1 MRKLIFGIGFIG
13 SLFLSV
19 QLAAQNASN
28 PFELVPRL
36 SVDQLE
42 SETTENL
49 DTAKINPFDII
60 YESPRPDETSSYVVD
75 TKVDPIITSDY
86 GRFKFFSVGILLLLL
101 VVGVSIVGNTYR
113 KSVLS
118 FLNDNMFNQFYRE
131 REGRGALAYYILYT
145 LFFINLGFFLVL
157 LLQHYQIDLPLSN
170 FYFQWMALSGG
181 LFLVFMLKQLLLLY
195 IGSIF
200 PIQRDISKYIFLIIV
215 MAITLGAVLIA
226 LNLLLAYG
234 PAGSAQTII
243 YISLGII
250 ALFYV
255 FRAIRGL
262 FIANKY
268 LVFHRFHFLLY
279 ICTVEIAPVVIIL
292 RYLLNQV

>member
-1 MRKLIFGIGFIG
+1 MGL
-13 SLFLSV
+13 LLTAP
-19 QLAAQNASN
+19 LLAQNANN

-36 SVDQLE
+36 STEQLKSNT
-42 SETTENL
+42 SEDL
-49 DTAKINPFDII
+49 DTTQVNPFDII
-60 YESPRPDETSSYVVD
+60 YESPRPDESSSYVVD

-101 VVGVSIVGNTYR
+101 VVGVSLVGNTYR

-131 REGRGALAYYILYT
+131 REGRGALPYYILYMI
-145 LFFINLGFFLVL
+145 FFINLGFFLVL
-157 LLQHYQIDLPLSN
+157 MLQHYQVTLPISN
-170 FYFQWMALSGG
+170 FYLQWSALSGA
-181 LFLVFMLKQLLLLY
+181 LFLLFMFKQLLLLY

-200 PIQRDISKYIFLIIV
+200 PIRKDMSKYIFLIVV
-215 MAITLGAVLIA
+215 MAITLGAALIV

-234 PAGSAQTII
+234 PEGSAQTVI
-243 YISLGII
+243 YVSLGII

-255 FRAIRGL
+255 FRSIRAL

-292 RYLLNQV
+292 RYLFNQV

>member
-1 MRKLIFGIGFIG
+1 M
-13 SLFLSV
+13 
-19 QLAAQNASN
+19 
-28 PFELVPRL
+28 PRL
-36 SVDQLE
+36 STEQLKSNT
-42 SETTENL
+42 SEDL
-49 DTAKINPFDII
+49 DTTQVNPFDII
-60 YESPRPDETSSYVVD
+60 YESPRLDESSSYVVD

-101 VVGVSIVGNTYR
+101 VVGVSLVGNTYR

-131 REGRGALAYYILYT
+131 REGRGALPYYILYMI
-145 LFFINLGFFLVL
+145 FFINLGFFLVL
-157 LLQHYQIDLPLSN
+157 MLQHYQVTLPISN
-170 FYFQWMALSGG
+170 FYLQWSALSGA
-181 LFLVFMLKQLLLLY
+181 LFLLFMFKQLLLLY

-200 PIQRDISKYIFLIIV
+200 PIRKDMSKYIFLIVV
-215 MAITLGAVLIA
+215 MAITLGAALIV

-234 PAGSAQTII
+234 PEGSAQTVI
-243 YISLGII
+243 YVSLGII

-255 FRAIRGL
+255 FRSIRAL

-292 RYLLNQV
+292 RYLFNQV

>member
-1 MRKLIFGIGFIG
+1 MGL
-13 SLFLSV
+13 LLTAP
-19 QLAAQNASN
+19 LLAQNANN

-36 SVDQLE
+36 STEQLKSNT
-42 SETTENL
+42 SEDL
-49 DTAKINPFDII
+49 DTTQVNPFDII
-60 YESPRPDETSSYVVD
+60 YESPRLDESSSYVVD

-101 VVGVSIVGNTYR
+101 VVGVSLVGNTYR

-131 REGRGALAYYILYT
+131 REGRGALPYYILYMI
-145 LFFINLGFFLVL
+145 FFINLGFFLVL
-157 LLQHYQIDLPLSN
+157 MLQHYQVTLPISN
-170 FYFQWMALSGG
+170 FYLQWSALSGA
-181 LFLVFMLKQLLLLY
+181 LFLLFMFKQLLLLY

-200 PIQRDISKYIFLIIV
+200 PIRKDMSKYIFLIVV
-215 MAITLGAVLIA
+215 MAITLGAALIV

-234 PAGSAQTII
+234 PEGSAQTVI
-243 YISLGII
+243 YVSLGII

-255 FRAIRGL
+255 FRSIRAL

-292 RYLLNQV
+292 RYLFNQV